1 MPTTAAVSATGSHVC
16 AVLRSISVIIS
27 PTHRPI
33 ARRRSQPC
41 ETRCLHAA
49 GRRREASSPEK
60 QYMRLCARPERKT
73 AVLQGLN
80 RRMIP
85 VWLSGY
91 LWIATRFGSGNGAPE
106 RTFCFSC
113 ASSSPRGRAC
123 WRKWKR
129 PGDLHRVASFRFK
142 DEDSGNHLP
151 WHTINPR
158 AVNSVSAAPA
168 RRFLGGSAGTTK
180 EALPHPSPSPED
192 RASNLP

>member
-1 MPTTAAVSATGSHVC
+1 MSAISPLGSAPHQAANATPMPTTAAVSATGSHVC

-41 ETRCLHAA
+41 GTRCLHAA

-91 LWIATRFGSGNGAPE
+91 LWIATRFGSGNSAPE

-129 PGDLHRVASFRFK
+129 PGGLHRAASFVSK
-142 DEDSGNHLP
+142 MSIP
-151 WHTINPR
+151 VTIC
-158 AVNSVSAAPA
+158 
-168 RRFLGGSAGTTK
+168 LGTRLIRG
-180 EALPHPSPSPED
+180 
-192 RASNLP
+192 R